1 MSVYTKHERICSVTG
16 KPLSPVY
23 TSTIDPITGELE
35 IVVDSYVDSFAEIQS
50 YREGCELKSI
60 LKRYNSGD
68 VSALHRH
75 EMFYADVTG
84 MPKSLGEVYKFVID
98 GEHAFNKLPL
108 EVREKYDFN
117 PAKFFAKFD
126 TFDDVCS
133 ELVAL
138 QKKENSEASFGIMK
152 NDKQHINNFT
162 KSVSEVEN
170 IEKEVNIDGNES
182 E

>member
-1 MSVYTKHERICSVTG
+1 LSVYTKHERICSVTG
-16 KPLSPVY
+16 KPLTAVY
-23 TSTIDPITGELE
+23 TSTIDPITGDLE

-60 LKRYNSGD
+60 LKRYQSGD
-68 VSALHRH
+68 LSALNRH

-98 GEHAFNKLPL
+98 GEQAFKNLPL

-117 PAKFFAKFD
+117 PAKFFANFD

-138 QKKENSEASFGIMK
+138 QNKENSDPTLGIMK
-152 NDKQHINNFT
+152 NDKQNNLNFT
-162 KSVSEVEN
+162 KTVAEVEN
-170 IEKEVNIDGNES
+170 LEKEVITNGNES